1 MNDLHTDPQLAA
13 RAHTFIT
20 KYCTHV
26 GGSRTGEPLV
36 LAPWQQELVS
46 ALFGKVRCDG
56 NRQYK
61 VVWLEAPRK
70 AGKTTLAA
78 ALMLYMLLVDEEQG
92 AEIAICSS
100 TTASASV
107 CFNIARQMVESN
119 ADMSSV
125 CSVRSKSISYKN
137 NHARLASASSLR
149 GADLSMAII
158 DDVQYVTQTDLHE
171 TLTLCMAARRNPI
184 ILYLASA
191 GSQGALGWD
200 LHRHACSI
208 RKGQTRDPRWL
219 VRIYGAEREDDWTDP
234 RVWKKAHPGLGVT
247 IGESFFRD
255 ECIRAMAAPGN
266 VDAFRRSFLNVWTQQ
281 SSHWLDM
288 AKWDGCRQA
297 IDWERYAGKPCK
309 VGLDLSATTDLTAI
323 VAVFAETDGGYTLLP
338 FAFCPDEAV
347 GRRSMRDGVDYREW
361 INAGFLT
368 ATAGSCIE
376 YAAVLEKVL
385 SLCSEYDVTEV
396 LYDKWCASMLVGG
409 LIGRGIA
416 CTPVKQDAASL
427 NPAVRELEKAVEEG
441 RLRHDGNPVLRWC
454 TSNTRVEAN
463 AAGDIK
469 PTKRRS
475 RDRIDL
481 TAASLFAIGGH
492 LAERTRA

>member
-1 MNDLHTDPQLAA
+1 MNGLHTDPQLAG
-13 RAHTFIT
+13 RAYTFIT

-36 LAPWQQELVS
+36 LVPWQQELVS
-46 ALFGKVRCDG
+46 ALFGKVGCDG

-100 TTASASV
+100 TTSSASV
-107 CFNIARQMVESN
+107 CLNIARQMVESN

-137 NHARLASASSLR
+137 KHARLASLSSLH
-149 GADLSMAII
+149 GTDLSMAII
-158 DDVQYVTQTDLHE
+158 DNVHHMTQTDLHE

-184 ILYLASA
+184 ILYLTSA

-247 IGESFFRD
+247 ISESFFRD
-255 ECIRAMAAPGN
+255 ECTRAMAAPSN

-288 AKWDGCRQA
+288 AKWDGCQQA

-323 VAVFAETDGGYTLLP
+323 VAAFAEADGGYTLLP

-361 INAGFLT
+361 IDAGFLT
-368 ATAGSCIE
+368 ASAGSCIE
-376 YAAVLEKVL
+376 YSAVLEKVL
-385 SLCSEYDVTEV
+385 SLCSEYAVTEV
-396 LYDKWCASMLVGG
+396 LYDKWCASMLVRG
-409 LIGRGIA
+409 LIGRGMVLSRMMLEL
-416 CTPVKQDAASL
+416 PAA
-427 NPAVRELEKAVEEG
+427 
-441 RLRHDGNPVLRWC
+441 
-454 TSNTRVEAN
+454 
-463 AAGDIK
+463 
-469 PTKRRS
+469 RS
-475 RDRIDL
+475 PG
-481 TAASLFAIGGH
+481 A
-492 LAERTRA
+492 

>member
-1 MNDLHTDPQLAA
+1 MNDPHTGPQLAV
-13 RAHTFIT
+13 RVHTFIK

-26 GGSRTGEPLV
+26 GGSRTGEPLF

-46 ALFGKVRCDG
+46 ALFGEVGCDG
-56 NRQYK
+56 SRKYQIA
-61 VVWLEAPRK
+61 WLEAPRK
-70 AGKTTLAA
+70 TGKTTLAA
-78 ALMLYMLLVDEEQG
+78 ALMLYMLLVDEEPG
-92 AEIAICSS
+92 AEIAVCSS
-100 TTASASV
+100 TTASASF
-107 CFNIARQMVESN
+107 CFNMARQMVESN

-137 NHARLASASSLR
+137 NNARLASASSLR

-158 DDVQYVTQTDLHE
+158 DDVQYVTQMDLHE
-171 TLTLCMAARRNPI
+171 TLTLCMTARRNPI

-191 GSQGALGWD
+191 GSRCALGWD

-208 RKGQTRDPRWL
+208 RKGQTRDPSWL

-234 RVWKKAHPGLGVT
+234 SVWKKAHPGLGVT

-255 ECIRAMAAPGN
+255 ECIRAMAVPGN

-368 ATAGSCIE
+368 ATAGSSID

-427 NPAVRELEKAVEEG
+427 NPAVRELERAVEEG

-481 TAASLFAIGGH
+481 TAASLFAIAGH